1 MRIDQTRQEA
11 VAYWFALVVGA
22 QEQARIG
29 NGTDT
34 VQVKSSFDVMRALS
48 KTEFP
53 NNEAQGLVRSDNPV
67 RYNKSPM

>member
-22 QEQARIG
+22 QEQARKG

-34 VQVKSSFDVMRALS
+34 VQARIRVS
-48 KTEFP
+48 
-53 NNEAQGLVRSDNPV
+53 QGIVS
-67 RYNKSPM
+67 